1 MGLFQ
6 RRSET
11 VVPGEILALLS
22 AYGTAVLSAR
32 LAGKPVTDPRF
43 DWGAFLGP
51 VHTPL
56 MLGDRDRVIGELY
69 DAAVN
74 AEDRETAI
82 VGAYRLLAEFNPEL
96 DDSRFLSLYDE
107 ALESMHAAG
116 FSSGHL
122 TRPEADRWIAVHGD
136 LPSSFDGII
145 EIEVPDREHSPPAK
159 RLEAGASRMLAL
171 TEPLPQ
177 GNAFFA
183 ERSSDEAYVVYSER
197 QQSAD
202 NPTRARY
209 EEDQLGTFDS
219 LEDLLRAVGEMFGTP
234 PYWFDQDLEPY
245 FPRRRS

>member
-159 RLEAGASRMLAL
+159 RLDAGSGRGACGGRRTQRGRAPGNSRRPVDFAPSAL
-171 TEPLPQ
+171 
-177 GNAFFA
+177 GA
-183 ERSSDEAYVVYSER
+183 
-197 QQSAD
+197 QSNHD
-202 NPTRARY
+202 RHKST
-209 EEDQLGTFDS
+209 
-219 LEDLLRAVGEMFGTP
+219 LRHP
-234 PYWFDQDLEPY
+234 IH
-245 FPRRRS
+245 RRS